1 MNKGFPGCHAL
12 LLAISLFALVAETPL
27 AAQLSAP
34 ANYQLGPGDKIAV
47 HLRDLKEIEIK
58 PAVVQMDGT
67 IDLQHAGV
75 MEVRNWNTAQLAR
88 AIEGRLKSIVRDP
101 KVSIEVLEFGSQPV
115 SVLGAVNKPGVH
127 QLRGGKNL
135 VEVLSLAE
143 GMKPEAGNSIR
154 ITRPKASGAL
164 PLPNTKTDAS
174 GEFTVAEVG
183 VKALLEGKSPEANIR
198 VLPHDVISVPRAD
211 LIYILGNVRKPG
223 GFPLAERESI
233 SILQAIALAEGLQ
246 PASAPQSA
254 RILRKGDGS
263 GPAVEVAVNVKAIL
277 ASKAPDERLQ
287 PNDILYIPNSSS
299 KSFGFKALDA
309 GIQMTT
315 GLVIFR
321 R

>member
-1 MNKGFPGCHAL
+1 MHKGFPGCHAL
-12 LLAISLFALVAETPL
+12 VFAMSFLAQAAESPL
-27 AAQLSAP
+27 ATP
-34 ANYQLGPGDKIAV
+34 ANYQLGAGDKVAIY
-47 HLRDLKEIEIK
+47 LRDLKEIEIK
-58 PAVVQMDGT
+58 PVVVQMDGT
-67 IDLQHAGV
+67 IDVQHAGV
-75 MEVRNWNTAQLAR
+75 IEVRGWNTARLAR
-88 AIEGRLKSIVRDP
+88 EIEARLKTIVRDP

-135 VEVLSLAE
+135 IEVLSLAE

-164 PLPNTKTDAS
+164 PLAQAKNDVT
-174 GEFTVAEVG
+174 GEFMVAEVG
-183 VKALLEGKSPEANIR
+183 IKALLEGKNPEANIR

-223 GFPLAERESI
+223 GFALAERESI
-233 SILQAIALAEGLQ
+233 TILQAIAMAEGMQ
-246 PASAPQSA
+246 PASAPQLA

-263 GPAVEVAVNVKAIL
+263 GPAVEVPVDVKAIL
-277 ASKAPDERLQ
+277 ASKAADQRLE

-299 KSFGFKALDA
+299 KSFGLKALDA
-309 GIQMTT
+309 GLQMTT